1 MTEVEN
7 RIKMCLQERIDN
19 MVNEVLSQAMLDP
32 GRNIP
37 EAVGAFDKNWIKHV
51 IVAEVEVDRR
61 TNTLC
66 ADELAGYIRGKLID
80 ALESLADGH
89 DFAIVNIGY
98 EWDGK
103 GTLCATYVLSAEK
116 GLFAEW
122 EEVTD
127 NAILHAVGKY
137 IANDGIEPGF
147 KPNLGAYMLR
157 YAEFEINVNI

>member
-7 RIKMCLQERIDN
+7 RIRMYLQERIDN

-37 EAVGAFDKNWIKHV
+37 EAVGAFEKNWVKKI
-51 IVAEVEVDRR
+51 IVVEVDVDHNVNR
-61 TNTLC
+61 LS
-66 ADELAGYIRGKLID
+66 ADELAGHIRGELID
-80 ALESLADGH
+80 ALESLTDDR

-98 EWDGK
+98 EWNAQGI
-103 GTLCATYVLSAEK
+103 LCATYVLSAEK

-127 NAILHAVGKY
+127 NNILHAVGEY
-137 IANDGIEPGF
+137 IANDDI
-147 KPNLGAYMLR
+147 KPELVTYRLR
-157 YAEFEINVNI
+157 YVEFEIEVNI